1 LIDESRELCLAWP
14 ALPLLGEAMK
24 FSNFQ
29 MAVRLAINFNQIVEQ
44 AATMHP
50 APTQNKSLGF
60 SVAKRAGISL
70 RRGKSLAGTSKHSAN
85 RWLYVFVYLTLMSKS
100 NGKFTLAPCPPDEG
114 VFA

>member
-1 LIDESRELCLAWP
+1 LIDESREPCLAWP

-44 AATMHP
+44 ARNNA
-50 APTQNKSLGF
+50 F
-60 SVAKRAGISL
+60 SADTEQVARLL
-70 RRGKSLAGTSKHSAN
+70 RGQTSGNFSSTRKVARRDEQTFCKSLALCLCLFDFNVEIK
-85 RWLYVFVYLTLMSKS
+85 REVYARSL
-100 NGKFTLAPCPPDEG
+100 PPDEG